1 MPMTLRRSLRKTW
14 VGHHAPNTHC
24 AGTINPMT
32 VVETTTANIATGAT
46 TTIAITEIIT
56 TGGLIIAV
64 ITEASVPAKT
74 TMRSTW
80 SRNLLVTV
88 TIKRITTKL

>member
-1 MPMTLRRSLRKTW
+1 MPMMPRRSLRKMW
-14 VGHHAPNTHC
+14 VGHHAPSTHR
-24 AGTINPMT
+24 AETRNPMT
-32 VVETTTANIATGAT
+32 VVGTTTANVMTSTT
-46 TTIAITEIIT
+46 TTIAIVEIIVI
-56 TGGLIIAV
+56 GGPIIAV
-64 ITEASVPAKT
+64 ITEASAPAKT